1 LRFYFSAVNEMS
13 IKSGLLRDWIREL
26 AMDMEEEI
34 WFTRGLQLIDNSMK
48 KIAAEK
54 LEQERKNGER

>member
-1 LRFYFSAVNEMS
+1 MS

>member
-1 LRFYFSAVNEMS
+1 MRFYFSAVNEMS